1 MSDMLGTFVKNTMNK
16 HIKEKYPHL
25 QYPSGMYARVVRVQ
39 QNRYTLKILDK
50 NLNDD
55 NDFPEIPNIK
65 SEVKLEK
72 NDIAVVLLMY
82 GGNGFHILGRREQ

>member
-1 MSDMLGTFVKNTMNK
+1 M
-16 HIKEKYPHL
+16 
-25 QYPSGMYARVVRVQ
+25 
-39 QNRYTLKILDK
+39 
-50 NLNDD
+50 NDD